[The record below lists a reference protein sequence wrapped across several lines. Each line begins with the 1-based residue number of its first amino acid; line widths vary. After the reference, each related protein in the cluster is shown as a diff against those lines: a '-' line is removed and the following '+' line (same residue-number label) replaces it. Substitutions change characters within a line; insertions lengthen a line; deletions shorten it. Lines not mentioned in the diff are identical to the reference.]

1 MPNQLSNLSIYDL
14 GPVDAD
20 GRSLLYAP
28 LADSSAIVD
37 AADIARLEAADD
49 GNTDDAEALDTLHQL
64 SEHQPVARIR
74 SVADFRNLS
83 ILPTNACNFACSYCY
98 SARSRSP
105 QTLSWP
111 QVECA
116 IRWFIGMQRTS
127 ARPLHITLFG
137 GGEPML
143 CWEKIV
149 RPAIKLVE
157 ELRKGYPAPI
167 YITLITN
174 GSILP
179 DDFTEVC
186 LRAKIDLAVSFEL
199 LPELQ
204 NAQRRN
210 YDRVLANLRAL
221 LAAGVVPAIN
231 SVITD
236 LAVDRMPDMVR
247 AAADTLAGVRYLA
260 FEPATQPHSPE
271 FYRVFTDGFLEA
283 RALAESKDMILSTS
297 ALRNCD
303 VTVERYCA
311 GELALTPA
319 GDLTL
324 CPCISAPDQSGY
336 DRWTYGRVTDDG
348 IEIDTARL
356 GSLLAIDVDSQPWCR
371 DCFARYNCGGGC
383 LNNTA
388 ERGYKPDAAYCDFFR
403 DFLRRVILTRTL

>member
-1 MPNQLSNLSIYDL
+1 MPTKLSDLRIYDL

-20 GRSLLYAP
+20 GRRLLYAP
-28 LADSSAIVD
+28 LSDSSAIVD
-37 AADIARLEAADD
+37 DADIRRLEAAAA
-49 GNTDDAEALDTLHQL
+49 GSTDDAEALDTIRQL
-64 SEHQPVARIR
+64 SEHGPIARIC

-105 QTLSWP
+105 QTLTWP
-111 QVECA
+111 QVERT
-116 IRWFIGMQRTS
+116 IRWFTDIQRTE
-127 ARPLHITLFG
+127 AVPLHITIFG

-149 RPAIKLVE
+149 RPAIELVE
-157 ELRKGYPAPI
+157 KQREAYSAPI

-179 DDFTEVC
+179 DDLAEVC

-210 YDRVLANLRAL
+210 YDRVLTTLRAL

-236 LAVDRMPDMVR
+236 LAVDRMPAMVS
-247 AAADTLAGVRYLA
+247 AAARDLSGVRYLA

-271 FYRVFTDGFLEA
+271 FYRAFTDGFLEA
-283 RALAESKDMILSTS
+283 RDRAEAKGMILSTS

-336 DRWTYGRVTDDG
+336 DRWTYGHVTDED
-348 IEIDTARL
+348 IEIGTERL
-356 GSLLAIDVDSQPWCR
+356 SRLLAVDVDSQTWCR

-388 ERGYKPDAAYCDFFR
+388 ERGNKPDAAYCHFFR